1 MAAHHRSLLA
11 LAWTRTA
18 TESPLI
24 PPPMRALGHRNCAR
38 VSYGPHVLTQCLGQ
52 MSALAL
58 AWWARGVRGRWR
70 RWGGATGSAGARGR
84 RGRRGAPGRP
94 RIYSSSLRSPPG
106 IFVKFLHAFKR
117 GFMFVFRR
125 RRRLFFKVCFCFFIV
140 YI

>member
-24 PPPMRALGHRNCAR
+24 PPPMRALGHRNCAC

-58 AWWARGVRGRWR
+58 AWWARGVRGRR
-70 RWGGATGSAGARGR
+70 RKRRSVPGPVPFPVPSHEHAHALPHGQHAQPTASAE
-84 RGRRGAPGRP
+84 
-94 RIYSSSLRSPPG
+94 
-106 IFVKFLHAFKR
+106 
-117 GFMFVFRR
+117 
-125 RRRLFFKVCFCFFIV
+125 
-140 YI
+140 

>member
-24 PPPMRALGHRNCAR
+24 PPPMRALGHRNCAC

-58 AWWARGVRGRWR
+58 AWWAQGVRGRWR
-70 RWGGATGSAGARGR
+70 RWGGAAGSAGALMSTHMHCHTDSMHSQR
-84 RGRRGAPGRP
+84 RAQSDPFRMC
-94 RIYSSSLRSPPG
+94 LRAG
-106 IFVKFLHAFKR
+106 
-117 GFMFVFRR
+117 
-125 RRRLFFKVCFCFFIV
+125 
-140 YI
+140 